1 MLWDRFCQYSYIS
14 PEIPRF
20 RIALSLSVSPVPQK
34 VLELQAGASGWPRS
48 LRVTWVPPAGDWERY
63 HLLLW
68 NRSALVLN
76 TTLEKDTTEYL
87 IRDVGLIPGR
97 EYAVEV
103 IVESGNL
110 QSKTSCMGRTGQ
122 HARPGTVRVLSVQ
135 LGSVNNERVLGNP
148 QMNFA
153 INTVKRSSLVNH
165 RNNFSRLGKFSGLL
179 L

>member
-1 MLWDRFCQYSYIS
+1 M
-14 PEIPRF
+14 
-20 RIALSLSVSPVPQK
+20 
-34 VLELQAGASGWPRS
+34 
-48 LRVTWVPPAGDWERY
+48 
-63 HLLLW
+63 
-68 NRSALVLN
+68 
-76 TTLEKDTTEYL
+76 
-87 IRDVGLIPGR
+87 
-97 EYAVEV
+97 EV

-122 HARPGTVRVLSVQ
+122 HARPDTVRVLSVQ